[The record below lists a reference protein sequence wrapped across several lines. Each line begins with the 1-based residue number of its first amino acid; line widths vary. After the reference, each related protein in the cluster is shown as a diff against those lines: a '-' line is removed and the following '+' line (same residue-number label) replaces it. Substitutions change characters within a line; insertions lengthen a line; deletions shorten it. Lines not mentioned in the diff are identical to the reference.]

1 MVSHVH
7 LDEMVGIMGVSSDV
21 SPILRDTFTKHVH
34 GFTPILRD
42 TFTKHV
48 HGFSASTGFAQ
59 VAFAPIAFAFL
70 PCQAKGAIVKTWDQW
85 AMVH

>member
-21 SPILRDTFTKHVH
+21 SPILRDTS
-34 GFTPILRD
+34 
-42 TFTKHV
+42 TKHV

-70 PCQAKGAIVKTWDQW
+70 PCQAKGAIVKTWEQW

>member
-21 SPILRDTFTKHVH
+21 SSDVS
-34 GFTPILRD
+34 PILRD